1 MRISEGTPGSFRET
15 GFKIVPPRLPFPP
28 SQRKLGHPEPLRF
41 NPIPTMPQDTMPTSN
56 RSPRR
61 ARPRPSTPNT
71 SLALLLLTLAT
82 PVAAHPQSRFEPMD
96 VFQLEYAADPQI
108 SPDGSQ
114 VVYVRTSMDIMKD
127 RKRGELWIVNADG
140 SDHRRLAAGSSPRWS
155 RDGNRLAY
163 TADGQIHLRW
173 MDTGETATLTQ
184 LLESPS
190 GLRWSPDG
198 RLIAFNMLVPSAPP
212 TLAPAPKPPAGADW
226 AAPPIM
232 EDRFKSRQDGVGYLD
247 FGFNHIFVVS
257 VDGGTPVQ
265 VTSGDFQHSSAAA
278 WTPDGNHLVFS
289 SNRGPAW
296 EHDYRNS
303 ELYAASI
310 LTGEIGPLTDRPGPD
325 HSPAVSPDGRHIAF
339 VGYEDRTRTYQ
350 VSRLQVMNI
359 DGSGARVVTGGLDR
373 SVSNPV
379 WAADGSGLYFRYDD
393 EGNSKVAFTTLDGDV
408 TVLADDLGGTSY
420 GRPYGGGSFSIANDG
435 TFALNQTRPDM
446 PGEVA
451 VGRRGGNGARTIT
464 ALNQDL
470 LAGRTLGAV
479 EEIWWES
486 SFDGRPIQGWIVK
499 PPDFDPGR
507 RYPFILEI
515 HGGPISNYGDRFSA
529 EIQLMA
535 AAGYIVLYANPRGST
550 GYGEEFGDLL
560 YRNYP
565 GEDYDDLISGVD
577 AVIERGY
584 VDENNL
590 FLTGGSA
597 GGIMTAWIVGK
608 TDRFRAAVS
617 QKPVINWIS
626 KTLTADNWYGYYFSR
641 YEGLPWENPEPY
653 WRFSPLSLAGNVT
666 TPTLFITGEEDLRT
680 PLSESYQM
688 YHALKMRG
696 IDTAV
701 IRLPGA
707 SHDMSRRPSQLM
719 AKVANIVAWFEK
731 YRVVPPTS

>member
-1 MRISEGTPGSFRET
+1 MS
-15 GFKIVPPRLPFPP
+15 
-28 SQRKLGHPEPLRF
+28 
-41 NPIPTMPQDTMPTSN
+41 
-56 RSPRR
+56 
-61 ARPRPSTPNT
+61 
-71 SLALLLLTLAT
+71 
-82 PVAAHPQSRFEPMD
+82 
-96 VFQLEYAADPQI
+96 
-108 SPDGSQ
+108 
-114 VVYVRTSMDIMKD
+114 
-127 RKRGELWIVNADG
+127 
-140 SDHRRLAAGSSPRWS
+140 
-155 RDGNRLAY
+155 
-163 TADGQIHLRW
+163 
-173 MDTGETATLTQ
+173 
-184 LLESPS
+184 
-190 GLRWSPDG
+190 
-198 RLIAFNMLVPSAPP
+198 
-212 TLAPAPKPPAGADW
+212 
-226 AAPPIM
+226 
-232 EDRFKSRQDGVGYLD
+232 
-247 FGFNHIFVVS
+247 
-257 VDGGTPVQ
+257 
-265 VTSGDFQHSSAAA
+265 
-278 WTPDGNHLVFS
+278 
-289 SNRGPAW
+289 
-296 EHDYRNS
+296 
-303 ELYAASI
+303 
-310 LTGEIGPLTDRPGPD
+310 
-325 HSPAVSPDGRHIAF
+325 
-339 VGYEDRTRTYQ
+339 
-350 VSRLQVMNI
+350 
-359 DGSGARVVTGGLDR
+359 
-373 SVSNPV
+373 
-379 WAADGSGLYFRYDD
+379 
-393 EGNSKVAFTTLDGDV
+393 GDV
-408 TVLADDLGGTSY
+408 TVLAGDLGGTSY
-420 GRPYGGGSFSIANDG
+420 GRPYGGGSFSVANDG

-446 PGEVA
+446 PGELA
-451 VGRRGGNGARTIT
+451 VGRRGGAGASTIT
-464 ALNQDL
+464 ALNDDL
-470 LAGRTLGAV
+470 LAGKTLGEV

-486 SFDGRPIQGWIVK
+486 SFDRRPIQGWIAK
-499 PPDFDPGR
+499 PPDFDRNR

-590 FLTGGSA
+590 FVTGGSA

-608 TDRFRAAVS
+608 TDRFRAAAA

-719 AKVANIVAWFEK
+719 AKIANIVAWFEK

>member
-1 MRISEGTPGSFRET
+1 MPTNDRPTLRAC
-15 GFKIVPPRLPFPP
+15 
-28 SQRKLGHPEPLRF
+28 PLR
-41 NPIPTMPQDTMPTSN
+41 
-56 RSPRR
+56 
-61 ARPRPSTPNT
+61 STAHA
-71 SLALLLLTLAT
+71 SLAAAFLFATPLLLTLAT
-82 PVAAHPQSRFEPMD
+82 PFAAHAQSPFEPMD

-108 SPDGSQ
+108 SPDGGQ

-127 RKRGELWIVNADG
+127 RKRSELWIVGADG
-140 SDHRRLAAGSSPRWS
+140 SGHRRLAAGSSPRWS
-155 RDGNRLAY
+155 PDGTRLAY
-163 TADGQIHLRW
+163 TSGGQIHLRW

-184 LLESPS
+184 LTESPS

-198 RLIAFNMLVPSAPP
+198 RHIAFNMLVPYAPP
-212 TLAPAPKPPAGADW
+212 SLAAPPRPPAGAEW

-247 FGFNHIFVVS
+247 FGYNHIFVVP
-257 VDGGTPVQ
+257 VEGGTPRQ
-265 VTSGDFQHSSAAA
+265 VTSGDFQHSGAAA

-289 SNRGPAW
+289 SNRNEGW
-296 EHDYRNS
+296 ERDYRNS
-303 ELYAASI
+303 ELYMASV
-310 LTGEIGPLTDRPGPD
+310 LTGEIRPLTDRSGPD
-325 HSPAVSPDGRHIAF
+325 RSPAVSPDGRRIAF

-379 WAADGSGLYFRYDD
+379 WAVDGSGIFFQFDD
-393 EGNSKVAFTTLDGDV
+393 EGNSKVAFTTLDDEV
-408 TVLADDLGGTSY
+408 TVLAGDLGGTSY
-420 GRPYGGGSFSIANDG
+420 GRPYGGGSFSVANDG

-451 VGRRGGNGARTIT
+451 VGRRGGPGARTIT
-464 ALNQDL
+464 ALNEDL
-470 LAGRTLGAV
+470 LADRTLGSV

-486 SFDGRPIQGWIVK
+486 SFDGRPIHGWIVK
-499 PPDFDPGR
+499 PPDFDPNR
-507 RYPFILEI
+507 RYPFVLEI

-535 AAGYIVLYANPRGST
+535 AAGYVVLYANPRGST
-550 GYGEEFGDLL
+550 SYGEEFGDLL
-560 YRNYP
+560 YHNYP

-590 FLTGGSA
+590 FVTGGSA

-608 TDRFRAAVS
+608 TGRFRAAVS
-617 QKPVINWIS
+617 QKPVVNWIS

-641 YEGLPWENPEPY
+641 YEGLPWDDPEPY
-653 WRFSPLSLAGNVT
+653 WKFSPISLAGNVT

-688 YHALKMRG
+688 FHALKMRG

-719 AKVANIVAWFEK
+719 AKVANIMAWFEK
-731 YRVVPPTS
+731 YRVKPAAS